1 MRRKLVGYMLSML
14 TVILALFML
23 GSTAH
28 AKEISVTGL
37 TAGNAIVLDANGKP
51 VTDTSTLN
59 DKAGYQ
65 LTYHWSIPDSEV
77 FKAGDTATVEIPT
90 YVSID
95 HDVVMPLTDS
105 AGQTLGTFTYTKGA
119 STGTITFTDALGT
132 LNSRAGTLSMNAKG
146 NATATE
152 GSAEIAKSGLVVS
165 SGSDGAPTVLG
176 WHITVTPGNNST
188 VVVTDTLGPNQT
200 FIPDSVAAQ
209 AVQIINGIQVPQ
221 QPLTPTV
228 ATNGN
233 VITFT
238 FNNIHSPFVI
248 TYNTK
253 VENFNPADT
262 AKWHNTAA
270 LDGLGVD
277 ATADITYGGNGTA
290 GMTYTIELTKHDAA
304 TKAVLAGAVYELQ
317 DSTGKVIQTGL
328 TTDSQG
334 QLIVKNL
341 RAGDYQF
348 VETKAPLG
356 YELNTTPVKFTL
368 GGIKPEVAFQVSQD
382 DVKQPVVP
390 TTGDVTLTKTDAT
403 TKATT
408 KAALAGAVYELQDA
422 TGKVLKMGLTTDTTG
437 QLTVSGLTAG
447 NYQFVETKAPS
458 GYQLNAAPLSFT
470 IKPNQTAVV
479 TVAATDEPVTEPGT
493 TEPGKP
499 GEPGTTEPSQPG
511 EPGTTEPSQ
520 PGEPGTT
527 EPSKPGE
534 PGTTEPSKPGEPGT
548 TEPSKPG
555 EPGTTEPSKPGEPGT
570 TEPSQPGEP
579 GTTEPSKPGEPGTT
593 EPSQPGKPGE
603 PGTTESGN
611 PGTTGPT
618 APQPERPAVPGPS
631 QPAAPKPGQSG
642 LGQPA
647 LPGLIKQPSTGVNG
661 AGGTVGNGVTTG
673 MNGFGTPTGSDQ
685 STSAG
690 YNHGTLPQTSE
701 KQSPIWVIF
710 AGLLG
715 LLIAAVG
722 IGYRRRA

>member
-77 FKAGDTATVEIPT
+77 IKAGDTATVEIPT

-152 GSAEIAKSGLVVS
+152 GSAEIAKSGLAVS

-368 GGIKPEVAFQVSQD
+368 GGIEPEVAFQVSQD

-403 TKATT
+403 TKA
-408 KAALAGAVYELQDA
+408 ALAGAVYELQDA
-422 TGKVLKMGLTTDTTG
+422 TGKVLKTGLTTDTTG
-437 QLTVSGLTAG
+437 QLTVFGLTAG
-447 NYQFVETKAPS
+447 DYQFVETKAPS
-458 GYQLNAAPLSFT
+458 GYQLNAAPLPFT
-470 IKPNQTAVV
+470 IKPDQTAVV

-493 TEPGKP
+493 TEP
-499 GEPGTTEPSQPG
+499 SQPG
-511 EPGTTEPSQ
+511 EPGTTEPGQ

-534 PGTTEPSKPGEPGT
+534 PGTTEPSK
-548 TEPSKPG
+548 
-555 EPGTTEPSKPGEPGT
+555 
-570 TEPSQPGEP
+570 
-579 GTTEPSKPGEPGTT
+579 
-593 EPSQPGKPGE
+593 
-603 PGTTESGN
+603 
-611 PGTTGPT
+611 
-618 APQPERPAVPGPS
+618 
-631 QPAAPKPGQSG
+631 
-642 LGQPA
+642 
-647 LPGLIKQPSTGVNG
+647 
-661 AGGTVGNGVTTG
+661 
-673 MNGFGTPTGSDQ
+673 
-685 STSAG
+685 
-690 YNHGTLPQTSE
+690 
-701 KQSPIWVIF
+701 
-710 AGLLG
+710 
-715 LLIAAVG
+715 
-722 IGYRRRA
+722 

>member
-132 LNSRAGTLSMNAKG
+132 LNGRAGTLSMNAKG

-403 TKATT
+403 TKA
-408 KAALAGAVYELQDA
+408 ALAGAVYELQDA

-493 TEPGKP
+493 TEP
-499 GEPGTTEPSQPG
+499 
-511 EPGTTEPSQ
+511 
-520 PGEPGTT
+520 
-527 EPSKPGE
+527 SKPGE

-593 EPSQPGKPGE
+593 EPSQPGKPGKPGE
-603 PGTTESGN
+603 PGTTEPGN

>member
-77 FKAGDTATVEIPT
+77 IKAGDTATVEIPT

-105 AGQTLGTFTYTKGA
+105 AGQTLG
-119 STGTITFTDALGT
+119 TFTDALGT

-356 YELNTTPVKFTL
+356 YELNTTPVKFTF

-390 TTGDVTLTKTDAT
+390 TTGDVTLTKTD
-403 TKATT
+403 ATT

-493 TEPGKP
+493 TEP
-499 GEPGTTEPSQPG
+499 SQ
-511 EPGTTEPSQ
+511 
-520 PGEPGTT
+520 
-527 EPSKPGE
+527 
-534 PGTTEPSKPGEPGT
+534 PGEPGT

-579 GTTEPSKPGEPGTT
+579 GTTEPSQPGEPGAT

-603 PGTTESGN
+603 PGTTEPGN

>member
-77 FKAGDTATVEIPT
+77 IKAGDTATVEIPT

-165 SGSDGAPTVLG
+165 SESDGAPTVLG

-253 VENFNPADT
+253 VENFNPVDT

-390 TTGDVTLTKTDAT
+390 TTGDVTLTKTDVT
-403 TKATT
+403 LTKTDATT

-493 TEPGKP
+493 TEP
-499 GEPGTTEPSQPG
+499 
-511 EPGTTEPSQ
+511 
-520 PGEPGTT
+520 
-527 EPSKPGE
+527 SKPGE

-579 GTTEPSKPGEPGTT
+579 GTTEPSKPDEPGTT
-593 EPSQPGKPGE
+593 EPSQPGKPG
-603 PGTTESGN
+603 TTEPGN

>member
-37 TAGNAIVLDANGKP
+37 TVGNAIVLDANGKP

-77 FKAGDTATVEIPT
+77 IKAGDTATVEIPT

-304 TKAVLAGAVYELQ
+304 TKSVLAGAVYELQ

-382 DVKQPVVP
+382 DV
-390 TTGDVTLTKTDAT
+390 TLTKTD
-403 TKATT
+403 ATT

-511 EPGTTEPSQ
+511 EPGTTEPS
-520 PGEPGTT
+520 
-527 EPSKPGE
+527 
-534 PGTTEPSKPGEPGT
+534 KPGEPGT

-570 TEPSQPGEP
+570 TEPSQPG
-579 GTTEPSKPGEPGTT
+579 KPGEPGTT
-593 EPSQPGKPGE
+593 EP
-603 PGTTESGN
+603 GN

>member
-77 FKAGDTATVEIPT
+77 IKAGDTATVEIPT

-348 VETKAPLG
+348 VETKAPFG

-382 DVKQPVVP
+382 DV
-390 TTGDVTLTKTDAT
+390 TLTKTD
-403 TKATT
+403 ATT

-511 EPGTTEPSQ
+511 EPGTTEPS
-520 PGEPGTT
+520 
-527 EPSKPGE
+527 
-534 PGTTEPSKPGEPGT
+534 
-548 TEPSKPG
+548 KPG

-603 PGTTESGN
+603 PGTTEPGN

>member
-77 FKAGDTATVEIPT
+77 IKAGDTATVEIPT

-290 GMTYTIELTKHDAA
+290 GMTYIIELTKHDAA

-348 VETKAPLG
+348 VETKAPFG

-390 TTGDVTLTKTDAT
+390 TTGDVTLTKTD
-403 TKATT
+403 ATT

-470 IKPNQTAVV
+470 IKPNQT
-479 TVAATDEPVTEPGT
+479 VAATDEPVTEPGT
-493 TEPGKP
+493 TEPGK
-499 GEPGTTEPSQPG
+499 PG

-548 TEPSKPG
+548 TEPS
-555 EPGTTEPSKPGEPGT
+555 
-570 TEPSQPGEP
+570 
-579 GTTEPSKPGEPGTT
+579 
-593 EPSQPGKPGE
+593 QPGKPGE
-603 PGTTESGN
+603 PGTTEPGN

>member
-77 FKAGDTATVEIPT
+77 IKAGDTATVEIPT

-348 VETKAPLG
+348 VETKAPFG

-390 TTGDVTLTKTDAT
+390 TTGDVTLTKTD
-403 TKATT
+403 ATT

-470 IKPNQTAVV
+470 IKPNQT
-479 TVAATDEPVTEPGT
+479 VAATDEPVTEPGT
-493 TEPGKP
+493 TEPGK
-499 GEPGTTEPSQPG
+499 PG

-548 TEPSKPG
+548 TEPS
-555 EPGTTEPSKPGEPGT
+555 
-570 TEPSQPGEP
+570 
-579 GTTEPSKPGEPGTT
+579 
-593 EPSQPGKPGE
+593 QPGKPGE
-603 PGTTESGN
+603 PGTTEPGN

>member
-77 FKAGDTATVEIPT
+77 IKAGDTATVEIPT

-304 TKAVLAGAVYELQ
+304 TKSVLAGAVYELQ

-403 TKATT
+403 TKA
-408 KAALAGAVYELQDA
+408 ALAGAVYELQDA

-458 GYQLNAAPLSFT
+458 CYQLNAAPLSFT

-479 TVAATDEPVTEPGT
+479 TVAATDEPVTEPGTTEPGT

-555 EPGTTEPSKPGEPGT
+555 EPGTTEPS
-570 TEPSQPGEP
+570 
-579 GTTEPSKPGEPGTT
+579 
-593 EPSQPGKPGE
+593 QPGKPGE
-603 PGTTESGN
+603 PGTTEPGN

>member
-77 FKAGDTATVEIPT
+77 IKAGDTATVEIPT

-403 TKATT
+403 TKA
-408 KAALAGAVYELQDA
+408 ALAGAVYELQDA

-479 TVAATDEPVTEPGT
+479 TVAATDEPVTEPG
-493 TEPGKP
+493 KP
-499 GEPGTTEPSQPG
+499 G
-511 EPGTTEPSQ
+511 
-520 PGEPGTT
+520 
-527 EPSKPGE
+527 
-534 PGTTEPSKPGEPGT
+534 
-548 TEPSKPG
+548 KPG

-603 PGTTESGN
+603 PGTTEPGN

-722 IGYRRRA
+722 IGYRRRT

>member
-1 MRRKLVGYMLSML
+1 M
-14 TVILALFML
+14 
-23 GSTAH
+23 
-28 AKEISVTGL
+28 
-37 TAGNAIVLDANGKP
+37 
-51 VTDTSTLN
+51 
-59 DKAGYQ
+59 
-65 LTYHWSIPDSEV
+65 
-77 FKAGDTATVEIPT
+77 
-90 YVSID
+90 
-95 HDVVMPLTDS
+95 
-105 AGQTLGTFTYTKGA
+105 
-119 STGTITFTDALGT
+119 
-132 LNSRAGTLSMNAKG
+132 
-146 NATATE
+146 
-152 GSAEIAKSGLVVS
+152 
-165 SGSDGAPTVLG
+165 
-176 WHITVTPGNNST
+176 TPGNNST

-253 VENFNPADT
+253 VENFNPVDT

-348 VETKAPLG
+348 VETKSPLG

-390 TTGDVTLTKTDAT
+390 TTGDVTLTKTD
-403 TKATT
+403 ATT

-493 TEPGKP
+493 TEP
-499 GEPGTTEPSQPG
+499 
-511 EPGTTEPSQ
+511 
-520 PGEPGTT
+520 
-527 EPSKPGE
+527 SK
-534 PGTTEPSKPGEPGT
+534 
-548 TEPSKPG
+548 
-555 EPGTTEPSKPGEPGT
+555 
-570 TEPSQPGEP
+570 PGEP

-593 EPSQPGKPGE
+593 EPSQPGKPGK
-603 PGTTESGN
+603 PGTTEPGN

-710 AGLLG
+710 AGLLS

>member
-77 FKAGDTATVEIPT
+77 IKAGDTATVEIPT

-348 VETKAPLG
+348 VETKAPFG

-368 GGIKPEVAFQVSQD
+368 GGIKSEVAFQVSQD
-382 DVKQPVVP
+382 DV
-390 TTGDVTLTKTDAT
+390 TLTKTD
-403 TKATT
+403 ATT

-511 EPGTTEPSQ
+511 EPGTTEPS
-520 PGEPGTT
+520 
-527 EPSKPGE
+527 KPGE

-548 TEPSKPG
+548 TEPSQPG

-603 PGTTESGN
+603 PGTTEPGN

>member
-77 FKAGDTATVEIPT
+77 IKAGDTATVEIPT

-348 VETKAPLG
+348 VETKAPFG

-382 DVKQPVVP
+382 DV
-390 TTGDVTLTKTDAT
+390 TLTKTD
-403 TKATT
+403 ATT

-511 EPGTTEPSQ
+511 EPGTTEPS
-520 PGEPGTT
+520 
-527 EPSKPGE
+527 
-534 PGTTEPSKPGEPGT
+534 
-548 TEPSKPG
+548 
-555 EPGTTEPSKPGEPGT
+555 KPGEPGT

-603 PGTTESGN
+603 PGTTEPGN

>member
-77 FKAGDTATVEIPT
+77 IKAGDTATVEIPT

-348 VETKAPLG
+348 VETKAPFG

-368 GGIKPEVAFQVSQD
+368 GGIKSEVAFQVSQD
-382 DVKQPVVP
+382 DV
-390 TTGDVTLTKTDAT
+390 TLTKTD
-403 TKATT
+403 ATT

-511 EPGTTEPSQ
+511 EPGTTEPS
-520 PGEPGTT
+520 
-527 EPSKPGE
+527 
-534 PGTTEPSKPGEPGT
+534 
-548 TEPSKPG
+548 KPG

-603 PGTTESGN
+603 PGTTEPGN

>member
-77 FKAGDTATVEIPT
+77 IKAGDTATVEIPT

-403 TKATT
+403 TKA
-408 KAALAGAVYELQDA
+408 ALAGAVYELQDA

-479 TVAATDEPVTEPGT
+479 TVAATDEPVTEP
-493 TEPGKP
+493 
-499 GEPGTTEPSQPG
+499 
-511 EPGTTEPSQ
+511 SQ

-527 EPSKPGE
+527 EPSK
-534 PGTTEPSKPGEPGT
+534 
-548 TEPSKPG
+548 PSKPG

-579 GTTEPSKPGEPGTT
+579 GTTEPSQPGEPGTTEPSQPGEPGAT

-603 PGTTESGN
+603 PGTTEPGN

>member
-77 FKAGDTATVEIPT
+77 IKAGDTATVEIPT

-304 TKAVLAGAVYELQ
+304 TKSVLAGAVYELQ

-403 TKATT
+403 TKA
-408 KAALAGAVYELQDA
+408 ALAGAVYELQDA

-458 GYQLNAAPLSFT
+458 CYQLNAAPLSFT

-479 TVAATDEPVTEPGT
+479 TVAATDEPVTEPGTTEPGT

-548 TEPSKPG
+548 TEPS
-555 EPGTTEPSKPGEPGT
+555 
-570 TEPSQPGEP
+570 
-579 GTTEPSKPGEPGTT
+579 
-593 EPSQPGKPGE
+593 QPGKPGE
-603 PGTTESGN
+603 PGTTEPGN

>member
-77 FKAGDTATVEIPT
+77 IKAGDTATVEIPT

-132 LNSRAGTLSMNAKG
+132 LNSRAGTLSM

-304 TKAVLAGAVYELQ
+304 TKSVLAGAVYELQ

-403 TKATT
+403 TKA
-408 KAALAGAVYELQDA
+408 ALAGAVYELQDA

-493 TEPGKP
+493 TEP
-499 GEPGTTEPSQPG
+499 
-511 EPGTTEPSQ
+511 
-520 PGEPGTT
+520 
-527 EPSKPGE
+527 SKPGE

-548 TEPSKPG
+548 TEPIK
-555 EPGTTEPSKPGEPGT
+555 
-570 TEPSQPGEP
+570 PGEP

-603 PGTTESGN
+603 PGTTEPGN

>member
-77 FKAGDTATVEIPT
+77 IKAGDTAIVEIPT

-132 LNSRAGTLSMNAKG
+132 LNSRTGTLSMNAKG

-152 GSAEIAKSGLVVS
+152 GSAEITKSGLVVS

-277 ATADITYGGNGTA
+277 ATADITYGGNGVS

-334 QLIVKNL
+334 QLIVKDL
-341 RAGDYQF
+341 HAGDYQF

-382 DVKQPVVP
+382 DV
-390 TTGDVTLTKTDAT
+390 TLTKTD
-403 TKATT
+403 ATT

-422 TGKVLKMGLTTDTTG
+422 TGKVLKIGLTTDTTG

-458 GYQLNAAPLSFT
+458 GYQLNAAPLPFT

-499 GEPGTTEPSQPG
+499 GEPGITEPSK
-511 EPGTTEPSQ
+511 

-555 EPGTTEPSKPGEPGT
+555 EPGTTEPSKPGEPGV
-570 TEPSQPGEP
+570 
-579 GTTEPSKPGEPGTT
+579 TEPSKPGEPGTT
-593 EPSQPGKPGE
+593 EPSQP
-603 PGTTESGN
+603 SL
-611 PGTTGPT
+611 
-618 APQPERPAVPGPS
+618 PGPS
-631 QPAAPKPGQSG
+631 QPAAPNPGQSG

-690 YNHGTLPQTSE
+690 YSHGTLPQTSE
-701 KQSPIWVIF
+701 KQTPLWVIL
-710 AGLLG
+710 AGILG

>member
-77 FKAGDTATVEIPT
+77 IKAGDTATVEIPT

-165 SGSDGAPTVLG
+165 SGSDGAPAVLG

-188 VVVTDTLGPNQT
+188 VVVTDTLGPDQT

-228 ATNGN
+228 AINGN

-238 FNNIHSPFVI
+238 LNNINSPFVI

-253 VENFNPADT
+253 TENVDPAKT
-262 AKWHNTAA
+262 VAWRNTAA

-368 GGIKPEVAFQVSQD
+368 GGIEPEVAFQVSQD

-403 TKATT
+403 TKA
-408 KAALAGAVYELQDA
+408 ALAGAVYELQDA
-422 TGKVLKMGLTTDTTG
+422 TGKVLKTGLTTDTTG
-437 QLTVSGLTAG
+437 QLTVFGLTAG
-447 NYQFVETKAPS
+447 DYQFVETKAPS
-458 GYQLNAAPLSFT
+458 GYQLNAAPLPFT
-470 IKPNQTAVV
+470 IKPDQTAVV
-479 TVAATDEPVTEPGT
+479 TVAATD
-493 TEPGKP
+493 
-499 GEPGTTEPSQPG
+499 EPGTTEPSQPG
-511 EPGTTEPSQ
+511 EPGTTEPGQ
-520 PGEPGTT
+520 
-527 EPSKPGE
+527 PGE

-570 TEPSQPGEP
+570 TEPSQP
-579 GTTEPSKPGEPGTT
+579 
-593 EPSQPGKPGE
+593 SQPGKPGE
-603 PGTTESGN
+603 PGTTEPGN
-611 PGTTGPT
+611 PGTTRPT

-642 LGQPA
+642 LGQPV

-701 KQSPIWVIF
+701 KQSPLWVILT
-710 AGLLG
+710 GILG

>member
-77 FKAGDTATVEIPT
+77 IKAGDTATVEIPT

-165 SGSDGAPTVLG
+165 SESDGAPTVLG

-304 TKAVLAGAVYELQ
+304 TKSVLAGAVYELQ

-390 TTGDVTLTKTDAT
+390 TTGDVTLTKTD
-403 TKATT
+403 ATT

-499 GEPGTTEPSQPG
+499 GEPGTTEPS
-511 EPGTTEPSQ
+511 
-520 PGEPGTT
+520 
-527 EPSKPGE
+527 K
-534 PGTTEPSKPGEPGT
+534 
-548 TEPSKPG
+548 PSKPG

-579 GTTEPSKPGEPGTT
+579 GTTEPSQPGEPGAT

-603 PGTTESGN
+603 PGTTEPGN

-690 YNHGTLPQTSE
+690 YNHGTLPQTRE

>member
-77 FKAGDTATVEIPT
+77 IKAGDTATVEIPT

-200 FIPDSVAAQ
+200 FISDSVAAQ

-403 TKATT
+403 TKA
-408 KAALAGAVYELQDA
+408 ALAGAVYELQDA

-493 TEPGKP
+493 TEPG
-499 GEPGTTEPSQPG
+499 TTEPG
-511 EPGTTEPSQ
+511 K

-570 TEPSQPGEP
+570 TEPSQPG
-579 GTTEPSKPGEPGTT
+579 KPGEPGTT
-593 EPSQPGKPGE
+593 EP
-603 PGTTESGN
+603 GN

-661 AGGTVGNGVTTG
+661 AGGTVDNGVTTG

-690 YNHGTLPQTSE
+690 YNHGTLPQTRE

-722 IGYRRRA
+722 IGYRRRV

>member
-403 TKATT
+403 TKA
-408 KAALAGAVYELQDA
+408 ALAGAVYELQDA

-447 NYQFVETKAPS
+447 NYQCVETKAPS

-603 PGTTESGN
+603 PGTTEPGN

>member
-65 LTYHWSIPDSEV
+65 LTYHWSILDSEV
-77 FKAGDTATVEIPT
+77 IKAGDTATVEIPT

-304 TKAVLAGAVYELQ
+304 TKSVLAGAVYELQ

-403 TKATT
+403 TKA
-408 KAALAGAVYELQDA
+408 ALAGAVYELQDA

-479 TVAATDEPVTEPGT
+479 TVAATDEPVTEP
-493 TEPGKP
+493 
-499 GEPGTTEPSQPG
+499 
-511 EPGTTEPSQ
+511 
-520 PGEPGTT
+520 
-527 EPSKPGE
+527 
-534 PGTTEPSKPGEPGT
+534 
-548 TEPSKPG
+548 
-555 EPGTTEPSKPGEPGT
+555 
-570 TEPSQPGEP
+570 
-579 GTTEPSKPGEPGTT
+579 
-593 EPSQPGKPGE
+593 SQPGKPGE
-603 PGTTESGN
+603 PGTTEPGN

>member
-77 FKAGDTATVEIPT
+77 IKAGDTATVEIPT

-348 VETKAPLG
+348 VETKAPFG

-382 DVKQPVVP
+382 DV
-390 TTGDVTLTKTDAT
+390 TLTKTD
-403 TKATT
+403 ATT

-511 EPGTTEPSQ
+511 EPGTTEPS
-520 PGEPGTT
+520 
-527 EPSKPGE
+527 K
-534 PGTTEPSKPGEPGT
+534 
-548 TEPSKPG
+548 
-555 EPGTTEPSKPGEPGT
+555 
-570 TEPSQPGEP
+570 PGEP

-603 PGTTESGN
+603 PGTTEPGN

>member
-77 FKAGDTATVEIPT
+77 IKAGDTATVEIPT

-403 TKATT
+403 TKA
-408 KAALAGAVYELQDA
+408 ALAGAVYELQDA

-479 TVAATDEPVTEPGT
+479 TVAATDEPVTEP
-493 TEPGKP
+493 
-499 GEPGTTEPSQPG
+499 
-511 EPGTTEPSQ
+511 SQ

-527 EPSKPGE
+527 EPSK
-534 PGTTEPSKPGEPGT
+534 
-548 TEPSKPG
+548 PSKPG

-579 GTTEPSKPGEPGTT
+579 GTTEP
-593 EPSQPGKPGE
+593 
-603 PGTTESGN
+603 
-611 PGTTGPT
+611 
-618 APQPERPAVPGPS
+618 
-631 QPAAPKPGQSG
+631 
-642 LGQPA
+642 
-647 LPGLIKQPSTGVNG
+647 
-661 AGGTVGNGVTTG
+661 
-673 MNGFGTPTGSDQ
+673 
-685 STSAG
+685 
-690 YNHGTLPQTSE
+690 
-701 KQSPIWVIF
+701 
-710 AGLLG
+710 
-715 LLIAAVG
+715 
-722 IGYRRRA
+722 

>member
-77 FKAGDTATVEIPT
+77 IKAGDTATVEIPT

-382 DVKQPVVP
+382 DGKQPVVP
-390 TTGDVTLTKTDAT
+390 TTGDVTLTKTD
-403 TKATT
+403 ATT

-470 IKPNQTAVV
+470 IKPNQTA
-479 TVAATDEPVTEPGT
+479 AATDEPVT
-493 TEPGKP
+493 
-499 GEPGTTEPSQPG
+499 

-534 PGTTEPSKPGEPGT
+534 PGTTEPSKPD
-548 TEPSKPG
+548 

-579 GTTEPSKPGEPGTT
+579 GTTEPS
-593 EPSQPGKPGE
+593 QPGKPGE
-603 PGTTESGN
+603 PGTTEPGN

-722 IGYRRRA
+722 IGYRRRT

>member
-77 FKAGDTATVEIPT
+77 IKAGDTAIVEIPT

-132 LNSRAGTLSMNAKG
+132 LNSRTGTLSMNAKG

-152 GSAEIAKSGLVVS
+152 GSAEITKSGLVVS

-277 ATADITYGGNGTA
+277 ATADITYGGNGVS

-334 QLIVKNL
+334 QLIVKDL
-341 RAGDYQF
+341 HAGDYQF

-382 DVKQPVVP
+382 DV
-390 TTGDVTLTKTDAT
+390 TLTKTD
-403 TKATT
+403 ATT

-422 TGKVLKMGLTTDTTG
+422 TGKVLKIGLTTDTTG

-458 GYQLNAAPLSFT
+458 GYQLNAAPLPFT

-499 GEPGTTEPSQPG
+499 GEPGI
-511 EPGTTEPSQ
+511 
-520 PGEPGTT
+520 T

-555 EPGTTEPSKPGEPGT
+555 EPGVTEPSKPGEPGT
-570 TEPSQPGEP
+570 TEPSQP
-579 GTTEPSKPGEPGTT
+579 SL
-593 EPSQPGKPGE
+593 
-603 PGTTESGN
+603 
-611 PGTTGPT
+611 
-618 APQPERPAVPGPS
+618 PGPS
-631 QPAAPKPGQSG
+631 QPAAPNPGQSG

-690 YNHGTLPQTSE
+690 YSHGTLPQTSE
-701 KQSPIWVIF
+701 KQTPLWVIL
-710 AGLLG
+710 AGILG

>member
-77 FKAGDTATVEIPT
+77 IKAGDTATVEIPT

-132 LNSRAGTLSMNAKG
+132 LNSRTGTLSMNAKG

-152 GSAEIAKSGLVVS
+152 GSAEITKSGLVVS

-277 ATADITYGGNGTA
+277 ATADITYGGNGVS

-334 QLIVKNL
+334 QLIVKDL
-341 RAGDYQF
+341 HAGDYQF

-382 DVKQPVVP
+382 DV
-390 TTGDVTLTKTDAT
+390 TLTKTD
-403 TKATT
+403 ATT

-422 TGKVLKMGLTTDTTG
+422 TGKVLKIGLTTDTTG

-458 GYQLNAAPLSFT
+458 GYQLNAAPLPFT

-499 GEPGTTEPSQPG
+499 GEPGITEPSK
-511 EPGTTEPSQ
+511 

-555 EPGTTEPSKPGEPGT
+555 EPGTTEPSKPGEPGV
-570 TEPSQPGEP
+570 
-579 GTTEPSKPGEPGTT
+579 TEPSKPGEPGTT
-593 EPSQPGKPGE
+593 EPSQP
-603 PGTTESGN
+603 SL
-611 PGTTGPT
+611 
-618 APQPERPAVPGPS
+618 PGPS
-631 QPAAPKPGQSG
+631 QPAAPNPGQSG

-690 YNHGTLPQTSE
+690 YSHGTLPQTSE
-701 KQSPIWVIF
+701 KQTPLWVIL
-710 AGLLG
+710 AGILG

>member
-1 MRRKLVGYMLSML
+1 MVN
-14 TVILALFML
+14 TILKEADLFCPN
-23 GSTAH
+23 
-28 AKEISVTGL
+28 SVRINFT
-37 TAGNAIVLDANGKP
+37 I
-51 VTDTSTLN
+51 
-59 DKAGYQ
+59 
-65 LTYHWSIPDSEV
+65 YH
-77 FKAGDTATVEIPT
+77 
-90 YVSID
+90 
-95 HDVVMPLTDS
+95 
-105 AGQTLGTFTYTKGA
+105 
-119 STGTITFTDALGT
+119 
-132 LNSRAGTLSMNAKG
+132 
-146 NATATE
+146 
-152 GSAEIAKSGLVVS
+152 
-165 SGSDGAPTVLG
+165 
-176 WHITVTPGNNST
+176 
-188 VVVTDTLGPNQT
+188 
-200 FIPDSVAAQ
+200 
-209 AVQIINGIQVPQ
+209 
-221 QPLTPTV
+221 
-228 ATNGN
+228 
-233 VITFT
+233 
-238 FNNIHSPFVI
+238 
-248 TYNTK
+248 NTK
-253 VENFNPADT
+253 TENVDPAK
-262 AKWHNTAA
+262 AVAWRNTAA

-368 GGIKPEVAFQVSQD
+368 GGIEPEVAFQVSQD
-382 DVKQPVVP
+382 DV
-390 TTGDVTLTKTDAT
+390 TLTKTD
-403 TKATT
+403 ATT

-422 TGKVLKMGLTTDTTG
+422 TGKVLKTGLTTDTTG
-437 QLTVSGLTAG
+437 QLTVSGLAAG
-447 NYQFVETKAPS
+447 KYQFVETKAPS
-458 GYQLNAAPLSFT
+458 GYQLNAAPLPFT
-470 IKPNQTAVV
+470 IKPDQTAVV
-479 TVAATDEPVTEPGT
+479 TVAATDEPVT
-493 TEPGKP
+493 
-499 GEPGTTEPSQPG
+499 

-534 PGTTEPSKPGEPGT
+534 PGTTEPGQ
-548 TEPSKPG
+548 PG

-579 GTTEPSKPGEPGTT
+579 GTTEPGQPGEPGTT
-593 EPSQPGKPGE
+593 EPSKPGE
-603 PGTTESGN
+603 PGTIEPSQPGQ

-618 APQPERPAVPGPS
+618 APQPERPAVSGPGQPSLPGSS

-642 LGQPA
+642 LGQPV

-673 MNGFGTPTGSDQ
+673 MNGFGTPTDSDQ

-701 KQSPIWVIF
+701 KQSPLWVILT
-710 AGLLG
+710 GILG

>member
-77 FKAGDTATVEIPT
+77 IKAGDTATVEIPT

-304 TKAVLAGAVYELQ
+304 TKSVLAGAVYELQ

-382 DVKQPVVP
+382 DV
-390 TTGDVTLTKTDAT
+390 TLTKTD
-403 TKATT
+403 ATT

-555 EPGTTEPSKPGEPGT
+555 EPGTTEPS
-570 TEPSQPGEP
+570 
-579 GTTEPSKPGEPGTT
+579 
-593 EPSQPGKPGE
+593 QPGKPGE
-603 PGTTESGN
+603 PGTTEPGN

>member
-1 MRRKLVGYMLSML
+1 ML

-77 FKAGDTATVEIPT
+77 IKAGDTAIVEIPT

-132 LNSRAGTLSMNAKG
+132 LNSRTGTLSMNAKG

-152 GSAEIAKSGLVVS
+152 GSAEITKSGLVVS

-277 ATADITYGGNGTA
+277 ATADITYGGNGVS

-334 QLIVKNL
+334 QLIVKDL
-341 RAGDYQF
+341 HAGDYQF

-382 DVKQPVVP
+382 DV
-390 TTGDVTLTKTDAT
+390 TLTKTD
-403 TKATT
+403 ATT

-422 TGKVLKMGLTTDTTG
+422 TGKVLKIGLTTDTTG

-458 GYQLNAAPLSFT
+458 GYQLNAAPLPFT

-499 GEPGTTEPSQPG
+499 GEPGITEPSK
-511 EPGTTEPSQ
+511 

-555 EPGTTEPSKPGEPGT
+555 EPGTTEPSKPGEPGV
-570 TEPSQPGEP
+570 
-579 GTTEPSKPGEPGTT
+579 TEPSKPGEPGTT
-593 EPSQPGKPGE
+593 EPSQP
-603 PGTTESGN
+603 SL
-611 PGTTGPT
+611 
-618 APQPERPAVPGPS
+618 PGPS
-631 QPAAPKPGQSG
+631 QPAAPNPGQSG

-690 YNHGTLPQTSE
+690 YSHGTLPQTSE
-701 KQSPIWVIF
+701 KQTPLWVIL
-710 AGLLG
+710 AGILG

>member
-77 FKAGDTATVEIPT
+77 IKAGDTATVEIPT

-403 TKATT
+403 TKA
-408 KAALAGAVYELQDA
+408 ALAGAVYELQDA

-479 TVAATDEPVTEPGT
+479 TVAASDEPVTEPG
-493 TEPGKP
+493 KP
-499 GEPGTTEPSQPG
+499 G
-511 EPGTTEPSQ
+511 
-520 PGEPGTT
+520 
-527 EPSKPGE
+527 
-534 PGTTEPSKPGEPGT
+534 
-548 TEPSKPG
+548 KPG

-603 PGTTESGN
+603 PGTTEPGN

-722 IGYRRRA
+722 IGYRRRT

>member
-37 TAGNAIVLDANGKP
+37 TADNAIVLDANGKP

-77 FKAGDTATVEIPT
+77 IKAGDTATVEIPT

-403 TKATT
+403 TKA
-408 KAALAGAVYELQDA
+408 ALAGAVYELQDA

-493 TEPGKP
+493 TEP
-499 GEPGTTEPSQPG
+499 
-511 EPGTTEPSQ
+511 
-520 PGEPGTT
+520 
-527 EPSKPGE
+527 
-534 PGTTEPSKPGEPGT
+534 
-548 TEPSKPG
+548 
-555 EPGTTEPSKPGEPGT
+555 SKPGEPGT

-593 EPSQPGKPGE
+593 EPSQPGKPGKPGKPGE
-603 PGTTESGN
+603 PGTTEPGN

>member
-77 FKAGDTATVEIPT
+77 IKAGDTATVEIPT

-304 TKAVLAGAVYELQ
+304 TKSVLAGAVYELQ

-382 DVKQPVVP
+382 DV
-390 TTGDVTLTKTDAT
+390 TLTKTD
-403 TKATT
+403 ATT

-470 IKPNQTAVV
+470 IKPNQTVVV

-511 EPGTTEPSQ
+511 EPGTTEPS
-520 PGEPGTT
+520 
-527 EPSKPGE
+527 KPGE

-548 TEPSKPG
+548 TEPNKPG

-570 TEPSQPGEP
+570 TEP
-579 GTTEPSKPGEPGTT
+579 GTT

-603 PGTTESGN
+603 PGTTEPGN

-673 MNGFGTPTGSDQ
+673 SDQ

-690 YNHGTLPQTSE
+690 YNHGTLPQTRE

>member
-77 FKAGDTATVEIPT
+77 IKAGDTATVEIPT

-368 GGIKPEVAFQVSQD
+368 GGIEPEVAFQVSQD

-403 TKATT
+403 TKA
-408 KAALAGAVYELQDA
+408 ALAGAVYELQDA
-422 TGKVLKMGLTTDTTG
+422 TGKVLKTGLTTDTTG
-437 QLTVSGLTAG
+437 QLTVFGLTAG
-447 NYQFVETKAPS
+447 DYQFVETKAPS
-458 GYQLNAAPLSFT
+458 GYQLNAAPLPFT
-470 IKPNQTAVV
+470 IKPDQTAVV

-493 TEPGKP
+493 TEP
-499 GEPGTTEPSQPG
+499 SQPG
-511 EPGTTEPSQ
+511 EPGTTEPGQ

-548 TEPSKPG
+548 TGK
-555 EPGTTEPSKPGEPGT
+555 
-570 TEPSQPGEP
+570 
-579 GTTEPSKPGEPGTT
+579 
-593 EPSQPGKPGE
+593 PGKPGE
-603 PGTTESGN
+603 PGTTEPGN

-661 AGGTVGNGVTTG
+661 AGGTVDNGVTTG

-690 YNHGTLPQTSE
+690 YNHGTLPQTRE

>member
-1 MRRKLVGYMLSML
+1 MRRKLVRYMLSML

-77 FKAGDTATVEIPT
+77 IKAGDTATVEIPT

-95 HDVVMPLTDS
+95 HDVVMPVTDS

-132 LNSRAGTLSMNAKG
+132 LNGRAGTLSMNAKG

-165 SGSDGAPTVLG
+165 SGSDGAPAVLG

-188 VVVTDTLGPNQT
+188 VVVTDTLGPDQT

-228 ATNGN
+228 AINGN

-238 FNNIHSPFVI
+238 LNNINSPFVI

-253 VENFNPADT
+253 TENVDPAKT
-262 AKWHNTAA
+262 VAWRNTAA

-368 GGIKPEVAFQVSQD
+368 GGIEPEVAFQVSQD

-403 TKATT
+403 TKA
-408 KAALAGAVYELQDA
+408 ALAGAVYELQDA
-422 TGKVLKMGLTTDTTG
+422 TGKVLKTGLTTDTTG
-437 QLTVSGLTAG
+437 QLTVFGLTAG
-447 NYQFVETKAPS
+447 DYQFVETKAPS
-458 GYQLNAAPLSFT
+458 GYQLNAAPLPFT
-470 IKPNQTAVV
+470 IKPDQTAVV

-493 TEPGKP
+493 TEPSQPGEPGTTEPGTTEPSKP
-499 GEPGTTEPSQPG
+499 GEPGTTEPSK
-511 EPGTTEPSQ
+511 

-579 GTTEPSKPGEPGTT
+579 GTTEP
-593 EPSQPGKPGE
+593 
-603 PGTTESGN
+603 GN
-611 PGTTGPT
+611 PGTTRPT

-642 LGQPA
+642 LGQPV

-701 KQSPIWVIF
+701 KQSPLWVILT
-710 AGLLG
+710 GILG

>member
-77 FKAGDTATVEIPT
+77 IKAGDTATVEIPT

-132 LNSRAGTLSMNAKG
+132 LNSRTGTLSMNAKG

-152 GSAEIAKSGLVVS
+152 GSAEITKSGLVVS

-277 ATADITYGGNGTA
+277 ATADITYGGNGVS

-334 QLIVKNL
+334 QLIVKDL
-341 RAGDYQF
+341 HAGDYQF

-382 DVKQPVVP
+382 DV
-390 TTGDVTLTKTDAT
+390 TLTKTD
-403 TKATT
+403 ATT

-422 TGKVLKMGLTTDTTG
+422 TGKVLKIGLTTDTTG

-458 GYQLNAAPLSFT
+458 GYQLNAAPLPFT

-499 GEPGTTEPSQPG
+499 GEPGI
-511 EPGTTEPSQ
+511 
-520 PGEPGTT
+520 T

-534 PGTTEPSKPGEPGT
+534 PGTTEPSKPGEPGV
-548 TEPSKPG
+548 
-555 EPGTTEPSKPGEPGT
+555 TEPSKPGEPGT
-570 TEPSQPGEP
+570 TEPSQP
-579 GTTEPSKPGEPGTT
+579 SL
-593 EPSQPGKPGE
+593 
-603 PGTTESGN
+603 
-611 PGTTGPT
+611 
-618 APQPERPAVPGPS
+618 PGPS
-631 QPAAPKPGQSG
+631 QPAAPNPGQSG

-690 YNHGTLPQTSE
+690 YSHGTLPQTSE
-701 KQSPIWVIF
+701 KQTPLWVIL
-710 AGLLG
+710 AGILG

>member
-77 FKAGDTATVEIPT
+77 IKAGDTATVEIPT

-146 NATATE
+146 NATE

-403 TKATT
+403 TKA
-408 KAALAGAVYELQDA
+408 ALAGAVYELQDA

-511 EPGTTEPSQ
+511 EPGTTEPS
-520 PGEPGTT
+520 
-527 EPSKPGE
+527 
-534 PGTTEPSKPGEPGT
+534 
-548 TEPSKPG
+548 KPG

-603 PGTTESGN
+603 PGTTEPGN